1 MPNEI
6 TLKGRRWESIKRNKT
21 TLIGLCLA
29 GIILT
34 ITVLAPVLVPYDPD
48 EQFLDNALEPPGKF
62 ILGTDSFGRDILSR
76 VLIASRISVSSGVFS
91 ILFAA
96 IIGVPIGIVAGYRGG
111 WIDSV
116 ITRIVD
122 IIMSF
127 PSLLIGIIIVAALGP
142 GSYKVTIAISLA
154 FVPRFIRLARGSTM
168 ALKEKEFILS
178 ARSIGARDTRVLFV
192 HCLPNILGDITVMA
206 TLWVAVAIRIEANL
220 SFLGIGIQPP
230 TASWGSMIGYGVNY
244 LLSAPWV
251 SLFPGMAIL
260 ITIFS
265 FNLIGDGIRDVM
277 DPRLV

>member
-1 MPNEI
+1 MSNEI
-6 TLKGRRWESIKRNKT
+6 TLKRRRWESIKRNKT

-34 ITVLAPVLVPYDPD
+34 ITLLAPVLVPYDPD
-48 EQFLDNALEPPGKF
+48 EQFLDHALEPPGKF

-76 VLIASRISVSSGVFS
+76 VLIASRISVSIGIFS

-127 PSLLIGIIIVAALGP
+127 PSLLIGIIVVAALGP

-178 ARSIGARDTRVLFV
+178 SRSIGARDTRVIFV
-192 HCLPNILGDITVMA
+192 HCLPNILGDITVMV

-265 FNLIGDGIRDVM
+265 FNLIGDGIRDVV
-277 DPRLV
+277 DPRLT

>member
-6 TLKGRRWESIKRNKT
+6 TLRRRKWESIKRNKT
-21 TLIGLCLA
+21 TLVGLCLA
-29 GIILT
+29 AIILT
-34 ITVLAPVLVPYDPD
+34 ITILAPMLVPHDPD
-48 EQFLDNALEPPGKF
+48 EQFLDHALEPPGKF

-76 VLIASRISVSSGVFS
+76 VLIASRVSVSIGVVS
-91 ILFAA
+91 ILLAA
-96 IIGVPIGIVAGYRGG
+96 VIGVPLGIVAGYRGG
-111 WIDSV
+111 WIDNV
-116 ITRIVD
+116 ITRVVD

-127 PSLLIGIIIVAALGP
+127 PSLLTGIIVVAALGP
-142 GSYKVTIAISLA
+142 GSFKITIAISVA
-154 FVPRFIRLARGSTM
+154 FVPRFIRLARGSTL

-178 ARSIGARDTRVLFV
+178 SRSIGARDTRVLFV
-192 HCLPNILGDITVMA
+192 HCLPNILGDITVMT

-265 FNLIGDGIRDVM
+265 FNLIGDGIRDVV
-277 DPRLV
+277 DPKLT